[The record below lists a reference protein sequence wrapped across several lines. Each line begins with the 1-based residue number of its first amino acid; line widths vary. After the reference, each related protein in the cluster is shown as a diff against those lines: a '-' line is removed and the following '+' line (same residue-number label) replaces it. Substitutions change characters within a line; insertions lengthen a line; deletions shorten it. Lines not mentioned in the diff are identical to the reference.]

1 MTKKY
6 CIVSDTYYIKNY
18 IRPFNIKYNF
28 YGVSLDHP
36 QVNLDFEIKFT
47 DEFFKHIRFYEV
59 FFNKKGQPISVFH
72 LGKEEH
78 SDDLPNGWLSL
89 NEFFEK
95 SNYHFSLFNSTDQW
109 YDNNSELYIALLK
122 WGKEVAEQRI
132 RESIVDSIENEEDK
146 KQC

>member
-1 MTKKY
+1 MNKKY

-28 YGVSLDHP
+28 YGASLDHP
-36 QVNLDFEIKFT
+36 QMNLDFEIEFT

-109 YDNNSELYIALLK
+109 YDDNSELYIALLR

-132 RESIVDSIENEEDK
+132 RESIVDSVENEEDK
-146 KQC
+146 N